1 MALSRRVEI
10 LQLERV
16 RAGRTIFCEAQ
27 SSDETLIAELA
38 PGQPWELFCHRHQTD
53 QLILL
58 RGSLDL
64 VVLQNARL
72 KRITLRED
80 EPVMVRIPPGV
91 PHGAINNGRRS
102 ATVVNAV
109 IRHGPSDPLD
119 FRSRPVPASLLE
131 QWGALAGGHDPA
143 DRPGGEGSIAKRGQ
157 GAPAGR

>member
-1 MALSRRVEI
+1 MAQSRQVEI
-10 LQLERV
+10 VRLERV
-16 RAGRTIFCEAQ
+16 SAGRTTFCQAQ
-27 SSDETLIAELA
+27 SSHETLIAELA
-38 PGQPWELFCHRHQTD
+38 PDQPRELFCHRHQTD

-72 KRITLRED
+72 ERITLRED
-80 EPVMVRIPPGV
+80 EPVLVRIPPGV

-119 FRSRPVPASLLE
+119 FRSRPVPASLLG
-131 QWGALAGGHDPA
+131 QWGDLAGGHVPA
-143 DRPGGEGSIAKRGQ
+143 DQHGWEGQ
-157 GAPAGR
+157 AGRRGHNVPASG